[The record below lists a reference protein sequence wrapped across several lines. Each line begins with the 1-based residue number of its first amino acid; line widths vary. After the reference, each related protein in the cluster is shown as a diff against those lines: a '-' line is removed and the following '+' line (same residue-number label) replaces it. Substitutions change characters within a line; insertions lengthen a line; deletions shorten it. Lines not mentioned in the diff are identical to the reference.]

1 MATLEGATIA
11 TTFKSLLKLA
21 GNTDDLVPA
30 SGANAIQVK
39 TGDDD
44 ATLLYLNTNKV
55 GINTNEVGRML
66 EVKDTAAQLRLTQAT
81 KYAEFFTTS
90 DGDLKIVLNTASRNI
105 IFDDNDKLVFGTTS
119 TDEKI
124 YGDGDDLKIE
134 SGRDIYIT
142 PAAGRSAII
151 GVDEKLQFGDAT
163 EYIMGDADD
172 LELYSSRDI
181 TLQATTNV
189 NIPSG
194 VGLTFADDDAEK
206 ISGNG
211 TNLTIISGGDIE
223 LSPTNQVVIPVNKQL
238 DFGDG
243 NQHIKTDNTDF
254 IITSDVAVNLVTPKV
269 DIGKDDST
277 DITINLLG
285 TNDMA
290 IAYDTSA
297 TLLNFDSN
305 TLVVDGA
312 NNRIGI
318 GTVAPSYPLHIV
330 TTSTTVNALRV
341 ESADVTDNE
350 AGPII
355 DLYRHDGRNADGLA
369 GMITFT
375 SLNDNDADIVYGTIT
390 SEVVSDTDNDERGRM
405 VFQVMDG
412 DTGTAAELKTG
423 LVICGTGSTKNGA
436 NLGIGLDIDT
446 TPDASLHIKGDSS
459 VQRQLYL
466 YDDES
471 SGVDSNHV
479 LQLNRFN
486 QSNCS
491 GAFFIQFADS
501 DGTIGGVTCD
511 ADGTSITFAESS
523 DYRLKTDLKD
533 ITNATNE
540 VNQLKLYDFAWKRN
554 ESKRA
559 YGVLAHEAEAIY
571 SPAVVGTKDKVNNDG
586 GIEPQLVD
594 YSKFVPLLLKAV
606 QELSAKVTA
615 LENA

>member
-1 MATLEGATIA
+1 MASLSGATIA
-11 TTFKSLLKLA
+11 STFKSLLKLT
-21 GNTDDLVPA
+21 GNTDDLAAA
-30 SGANAIQVK
+30 SGANAVQVV
-39 TGDDD
+39 TGDGD
-44 ATLLYLNTNKV
+44 ATLLYLNTNKI

-66 EVKDTAAQLRLTQAT
+66 EVKDTAAQLRLTQAS

-90 DGDLKIVLNTASRNI
+90 DGDLQIVLNTAARNI
-105 IFDDNDKLVFGTTS
+105 KFDDNDKLMFGTSS
-119 TDEKI
+119 TDETV
-124 YGDGDDLKIE
+124 YGDGNDLILT
-134 SGRDIYIT
+134 SGRDIYLT
-142 PAAGRSAII
+142 AASGRSVIM

-194 VGLTFADDDAEK
+194 VGLTFADDGEK

-211 TNLTIISGGDIE
+211 TNLTLISGGDIE

-243 NQHIKTDNTDF
+243 NQHIKTDNTDL

-330 TTSTTVNALRV
+330 SAANNLLRV
-341 ESADVTDNE
+341 ESTEATNNV

-355 DLYRHDGRNADGLA
+355 DLYRHDDRDDNGLA

-375 SLNDNDADIVYGTIT
+375 SLNDNDEDIVYGTIT
-390 SEVVSDTDNDERGRM
+390 SEVVDESDSSERGRI

-412 DTGTAAELKTG
+412 DSSSAAELKTG

-436 NLGIGLDIDT
+436 NVGIGLDVDT
-446 TPDASLHIKGDSS
+446 TPDASLHITGDSS
-459 VQRQLYL
+459 VQRQLFL
-466 YDDES
+466 WDNES
-471 SGVDSNHV
+471 SGVDSGHV
-479 LQLNRFN
+479 IQMNRFN
-486 QSNCS
+486 QSNAD
-491 GAFFIQFADS
+491 GAFFIQFADA
-501 DGTIGGVTCD
+501 DGTIGG
-511 ADGTSITFAESS
+511 ITVNGASNTAFATSS
-523 DYRLKTDLKD
+523 DYRLKTDLKT
-533 ITNATNE
+533 ITNATAE
-540 VNQLKLYDFAWKRN
+540 INQLKLYDFAWTRN
-554 ESKRA
+554 PSKRE

-571 SPAVVGTKDKVNNDG
+571 SPAILGTKDKVNADG
-586 GIEPQLVD
+586 SIEPQLAD